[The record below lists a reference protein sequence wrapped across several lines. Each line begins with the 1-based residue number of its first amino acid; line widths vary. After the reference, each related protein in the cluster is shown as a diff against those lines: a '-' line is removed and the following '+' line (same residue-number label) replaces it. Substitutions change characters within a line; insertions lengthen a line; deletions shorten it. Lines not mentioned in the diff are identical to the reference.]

1 MHHCFIGHFQFNPNT
16 KYITDNDEFDCKS
29 GGLLSLLYPPA
40 RLCTNLDL
48 KRLILMTDSLILVL
62 LQYNLL
68 WNTFILLE
76 FMTAFVYKA
85 SRSSEN
91 ALL

>member
-29 GGLLSLLYPPA
+29 GGLLSLLY

-62 LQYNLL
+62 LHYIFL

-76 FMTAFVYKA
+76 FVTAFVYKA
-85 SRSSEN
+85 SRSSVN